1 MNTNIVSWAWWKQK
15 LTNAGGQNGLMRFVF
30 NEHLT
35 WQHDN
40 LPRQSP
46 QSSQTDL
53 AWVITGLLQNCP
65 IKFPYLLW
73 SLKGFYLALSSSRIQ
88 KAFQSGSADWGS
100 GPRCPYDVI
109 DYDLKG
115 KIDPV
120 SAILLWD
127 LCIRAQRIK
136 TSHGALLAILVE
148 LELRSKGCKTQAIL
162 HYIEVKQ
169 QPTF

>member
-65 IKFPYLLW
+65 IKCPYLLW

>member
-30 NEHLT
+30 NEHFL
-35 WQHDN
+35 DVC
-40 LPRQSP
+40 P

-53 AWVITGLLQNCP
+53 VWVITGLLQNCP
-65 IKFPYLLW
+65 IKCPYLLW

-169 QPTF
+169 QPTL